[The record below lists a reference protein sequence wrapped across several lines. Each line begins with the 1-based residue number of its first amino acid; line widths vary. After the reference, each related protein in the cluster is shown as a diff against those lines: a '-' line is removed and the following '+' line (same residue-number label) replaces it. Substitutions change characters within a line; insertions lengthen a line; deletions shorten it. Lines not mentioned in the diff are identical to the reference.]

1 MSTIINKKSVLEMAM
16 GGILEITDYEI
27 ERVVANISD
36 PNTDPK
42 AKRKVTL
49 TLTFTPDD
57 RRERIDLQVQA
68 KTALAPVAPVRTAVC
83 ITRNRDGDLLLAEM
97 LPQVPGQ
104 LDIDG
109 GQAPEPAIARVG
121 HMGRA

>member
-1 MSTIINKKSVLEMAM
+1 MNTIVNKKSVLEMAM

-27 ERVVANISD
+27 ERVIANITD
-36 PNTDPK
+36 PNTDAK

-49 TLTFTPDD
+49 TLTFQPDD
-57 RRERIDLQVQA
+57 YRERVDLQVQA
-68 KTALAPVAPVRTAVC
+68 KTALAPVAPVRTTVC
-83 ITRNRDGDLLLAEM
+83 ITKDREGHVLLAEM

-109 GQAPEPAIARVG
+109 GEAPEPAIARVG
-121 HMGRA
+121 RVAR

>member
-1 MSTIINKKSVLEMAM
+1 MNTIVNKKSVLEMAM

-27 ERVVANISD
+27 ERVIANITD
-36 PNTDPK
+36 PNTDAK

-49 TLTFTPDD
+49 TLTFQPDD
-57 RRERIDLQVQA
+57 YRERIDLSVQA
-68 KTALAPVAPVRTAVC
+68 KTTLAPVAPVRTAVC
-83 ITRNRDGDLLLAEM
+83 ITKDREGHVLLAEM

-121 HMGRA
+121 RMTR

>member
-1 MSTIINKKSVLEMAM
+1 MNTIVNKKSVLEMAM

-27 ERVVANISD
+27 ERVIANITD
-36 PNTDPK
+36 PNTDTK

-49 TLTFTPDD
+49 TLTFQPDD
-57 RRERIDLQVQA
+57 YRERIDLQVQA
-68 KTALAPVAPVRTAVC
+68 KTTLAPVAPVRTAVC
-83 ITRNRDGDLLLAEM
+83 ITKDREGHVLLAEM

-104 LDIDG
+104 LDVDG

-121 HMGRA
+121 RMAR

>member
-1 MSTIINKKSVLEMAM
+1 MNTIVNKKSVLEMAM
-16 GGILEITDYEI
+16 GGILEVTDYNI
-27 ERVVANISD
+27 GKIIANITD

-42 AKRKVTL
+42 AKRKLVL
-49 TLTFTPDD
+49 TLTFKPDD
-57 RRERIDLQVQA
+57 YRERIDLEVQA
-68 KTALAPVAPVRTAVC
+68 KTTLAPVAPVRTAVC
-83 ITRNRDGDLLLAEM
+83 ITKDREGNVLLAEM

-121 HMGRA
+121 RMAR